1 MPSSIGKKIWASPPI
16 QKPDPL
22 TTSIL
27 LLLLVTSLTATTSNI
42 EVSKKSFIVCWSPTG
57 IGCKS
62 LSFHQLMT
70 GFACLTLLS
79 TLPTVAM
86 AANSCEVLKQTSKG
100 ESQDQP
106 PPSTCAHA
114 ERRALNFQ
122 VIWLSQPDTLG
133 ERNWKLSIDQISIQP
148 IVTVMSIQLLIL

>member
-1 MPSSIGKKIWASPPI
+1 
-16 QKPDPL
+16 
-22 TTSIL
+22 
-27 LLLLVTSLTATTSNI
+27 
-42 EVSKKSFIVCWSPTG
+42 
-57 IGCKS
+57 
-62 LSFHQLMT
+62 MT

-100 ESQDQP
+100 DSQDQP

-133 ERNWKLSIDQISIQP
+133 ERNWKLSIDQFSIQP
-148 IVTVMSIQLLIL
+148 IYNIDSDVNPTASSVSPFPRIQPLKMWLHLATLDCSKMDPFTVTIHIHLLPDPVWKCRGLRCIKIPILDRNAIAI